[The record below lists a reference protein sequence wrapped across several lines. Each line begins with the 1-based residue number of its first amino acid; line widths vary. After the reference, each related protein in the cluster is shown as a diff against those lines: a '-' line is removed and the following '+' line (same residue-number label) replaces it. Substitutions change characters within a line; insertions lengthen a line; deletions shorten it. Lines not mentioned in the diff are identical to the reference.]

1 MAEGAAGHTFRQPI
15 WGTVAGADED
25 PAPAMSSG
33 QPTDLETD
41 DAWGDPAR
49 WRYALDNA
57 EDGLWDWSANTGKV
71 VRSARCFTMLGYQ
84 PGQVGA
90 TVDAWHAL
98 VHPED
103 RDRQVGAIREHVA
116 GRDRG
121 YKVEYRLRRADG
133 GWCWVLDRG
142 KVIEWSADGHPL
154 RVVGTHTDITA
165 YKELEQRL
173 REREALLDG
182 AQRVGH
188 IGSWAWDAAS
198 GEVWWSPELF
208 HILGLPETRNPPR
221 WEDQAHFYSPE
232 SYARLLPLVQRA
244 ARAGEG
250 FDTEVEMLR
259 ADGER
264 RVVELCGDAIRDA
277 AGKVR
282 RVLGALRDVTEQRRA
297 TEAARWRNKL
307 LDRIAAM
314 GRIGG
319 FELDLASGHLQWTA
333 ENYRIHRIDP
343 DTPLSF
349 ETIMPYYGEGAQ
361 AQLHGVLQ
369 RLVDGASQEES
380 TEVDF
385 RTPDGRRLVLRMTAT
400 MELLDGRPWRITG
413 LTQDITEER
422 EAGERIEQL
431 AHYDVLTGLPNRFL
445 FGQRANEAI
454 RVAERARL
462 SLCLMFVDLD
472 RFKWVN
478 DTLGHAAGDA
488 LLQEIA
494 GRLKACLRGSDLIGR
509 QGGDEFMVMLC
520 ELRRPEDAATV
531 AEKIIAAVSEP
542 VALGGAQVRVGCSI
556 GIALLSEGT
565 PDLEALMRASDT
577 AMYAAKDRGR
587 NVYEFYND
595 SFYERVHRR
604 GQLEQELRQAVARD
618 ELFLVYQPTVA
629 LQGAGQVIGIE
640 ALLRWQRPDGE
651 LRSPMEFIPVAED
664 TGEIAPIGLWVLRTA
679 CAQAA
684 AWDREGLGFDVIAVN
699 VSAVQLRDPDFA
711 DRVLRICEEA
721 GWPPRRLV
729 LELTE
734 SALMRDT
741 EVLRRTFS
749 KFEAN
754 GIQLSVDDFGTG
766 FSNLLYLHRFPVRQ
780 LKIDRSFVSQM
791 LSDLQVG
798 VLTQAIIS
806 LGHAMGLTVIAEGVE
821 EENVLRVLRTQGCD
835 EAQGYH
841 LTRPL
846 AADAMADWIRRR
858 GA

>member
-1 MAEGAAGHTFRQPI
+1 MSTGHAT
-15 WGTVAGADED
+15 D
-25 PAPAMSSG
+25 P
-33 QPTDLETD
+33 ETD

-49 WRYALDNA
+49 WRHALDNA
-57 EDGLWDWSANTGKV
+57 EDGLWDWSAQTGKV
-71 VRSARCFTMLGYQ
+71 IRSARCLTMIGYRR
-84 PGQVGA
+84 GEVDESL
-90 TVDAWHAL
+90 DAWHAL
-98 VHPED
+98 VHPDD
-103 RDRQVGAIREHVA
+103 RERQETAIREHVA
-116 GRDRG
+116 GRDPG

-133 GWCWVLDRG
+133 SWCWVLDRG

-154 RVVGTHTDITA
+154 RVVGTHTDVTA

-188 IGSWAWDAAS
+188 IGSWAWDAAT

-208 HILGLPETRNPPR
+208 NILGLPEARTAPR
-221 WEDQAHFYSPE
+221 WEEQAAFYSPE
-232 SYARLLPLVQRA
+232 SYARLLPLIQRA

-264 RVVELCGDAIRDA
+264 RTVELCGEAIRD
-277 AGKVR
+277 GSGTIR
-282 RVLGALRDVTEQRRA
+282 RILGALRDVTEQRRA

-349 ETIMPYYGEGAQ
+349 ETIMPYYGEAAQ
-361 AQLHGVLQ
+361 AQLLGVME
-369 RLVDGASQEES
+369 RLVAGESQEES

-385 RTPDGRRLVLRMTAT
+385 RTPDGRRLVLRITAT
-400 MELLDGRPWRITG
+400 MELFEGKPWRITG

-431 AHYDVLTGLPNRFL
+431 AHYDVLTALPNRFL
-445 FGQRANEAI
+445 FGQRAQEAI
-454 RVAERARL
+454 RVAKRTGV
-462 SLCLMFVDLD
+462 SLALLFVDLD
-472 RFKWVN
+472 RFKSVN
-478 DTLGHAAGDA
+478 DTLGHAAGDT
-488 LLQEIA
+488 LLQEIS

-520 ELRRPEDAATV
+520 ELRKPEDAATV
-531 AEKIIAAVSEP
+531 AAKIIAAVAEP
-542 VALGGAQVRVGCSI
+542 VEVGGTQVRVGCSV
-556 GIALLSEGT
+556 GIALLGEGC
-565 PDLEALMRASDT
+565 PDLESLMRASDT
-577 AMYAAKDRGR
+577 AMYAAKDQGR
-587 NVYEFYND
+587 NAYEFYND

-604 GQLEQELRQAVARD
+604 GQLEQELRHAVARK

-629 LQGAGQVIGIE
+629 LQGAGGVIGIE
-640 ALLRWQRPDGE
+640 ALLRWQRPGGE
-651 LRSPMEFIPVAED
+651 LRSPMEFIPIAED
-664 TGEIAPIGLWVLRTA
+664 TGEIAPIGLWVLQTA

-684 AWDREGLGFDVIAVN
+684 AWDAAGLRFDVIAVN

-711 DRVLRICEEA
+711 DRVLHICAEA

-741 EVLRRTFS
+741 EVLRRTFA

-791 LSDLQVG
+791 LADLQVG

-821 EENVLRVLRTQGCD
+821 DENALRVLRNQGCD

-858 GA
+858 TG